1 MEEYAKKCL
10 QEQETREHG
19 NRLLKVAKEKNQ
31 QNSLGGNFTGDQCIT
46 RLITIY
52 TIFYSFI
59 EYYPHHTLEYLVM
72 FIVTGQRSEPEGK
85 EKSFV
90 FEEPINHF
98 TTESRNI
105 KEKSIETLEGSH
117 LSMEEWLINHDEDFN
132 D

>member
-1 MEEYAKKCL
+1 
-10 QEQETREHG
+10 
-19 NRLLKVAKEKNQ
+19 
-31 QNSLGGNFTGDQCIT
+31 
-46 RLITIY
+46 
-52 TIFYSFI
+52 
-59 EYYPHHTLEYLVM
+59 M

-132 D
+132 DVCRELRGRAAGCQPRHGADSLPAAHAHRALARRAMGLRSGRR